1 MSENTVSL
9 PTNRAFVVQL
19 RGNSVASRSAHR
31 GRVEHV
37 ASGRAT
43 HFPNEDEFWAF
54 VDTVLSSECS
64 EESDPE
70 RLAGD

>member
-1 MSENTVSL
+1 MSKTDVSL
-9 PTNRAFVVQL
+9 PSNRAFVIQL
-19 RGNSVASRSAHR
+19 QANSVVSGIRHR

-43 HFPNEDEFWAF
+43 HFPNEDDFWAF
-54 VDTVLSSECS
+54 VDTVLAKECS
-64 EESDPE
+64 ERSEPE